1 MVIVVTKRFVAVG
14 LFGWGK
20 SIGKPSLNYK
30 YRSLIFNESYINIFL
45 ILYYICECAC
55 L

>member
-20 SIGKPSLNYK
+20 SIGKPSLNY
-30 YRSLIFNESYINIFL
+30 STDH
-45 ILYYICECAC
+45 
-55 L
+55 